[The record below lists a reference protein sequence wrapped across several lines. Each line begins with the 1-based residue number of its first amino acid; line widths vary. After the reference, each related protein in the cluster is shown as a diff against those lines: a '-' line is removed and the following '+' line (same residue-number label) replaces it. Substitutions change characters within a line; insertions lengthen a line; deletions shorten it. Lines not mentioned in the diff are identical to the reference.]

1 MASFIVNSGVT
12 DTIPKTV
19 SNNDIGTIEAGGT
32 LTAATAITWTGGS
45 NAPGVV
51 IDNSGTV
58 NGGTRA
64 IDSSGAFA
72 AGGSITINNNAGAT
86 ISATGNDAW
95 RVNNPLNAGGTITL
109 NNAGL
114 MTSAGGQ
121 TLDFEAI
128 TSVNANI
135 DIHNASTGTI
145 RSTSSDAIR
154 PGAGDISIDNSGLI
168 ESTVARGINLNT
180 TNLANI
186 TSFAL
191 TNDAGATIRGLTDA
205 VRITAGTL
213 SPTATG
219 TFVIDNAG
227 TIESIGTGGSNGQ
240 ALDLNDLVS
249 PLGSVTIIN
258 QSTGILRAADADAVR
273 NGTNATVNNYGQIVS
288 LNGTPASDGNDGIDF
303 QANTGGV
310 VNNFAGGTIDGA
322 RHGITGDAPIT
333 VTNAG
338 TIIGRVGAGINM
350 DTASTTTTTVTNTG
364 TITGITVEG
373 VQSGDSVDVD
383 GLVHLDNYG
392 LIEALGTRVGGL
404 SEGVTVGGGTIN
416 NFAGGTIV
424 SSQRAITVDG
434 GGNLDG
440 TSADAFAAA
449 TIYNE
454 GTIQGDNGEAIVIV
468 GSFADTVTNRGT
480 IAGSIA
486 TAGGNDILNLHTG
499 SSISGVIDAGADA
512 DIINLLGSGEG
523 SLADFANV
531 ETINLVSGDWT
542 LGDEGVNTLA
552 FQAGAQTLRLSAA
565 VLADNT
571 FTGTL
576 DNFVAG
582 DTIDLQGIGLATSA
596 TLGAGNLLTIA
607 GGASGP
613 ITLQL
618 DASEDYTG
626 FVFRLKSD
634 GEGGTT
640 ITLGKNV
647 NGGNGNDSLTGTEG
661 DDIVNGGNGND
672 SLTGLAGDD
681 VLNGGNGND
690 TINAGDGNDSLDG
703 GNGNDVMDAGT
714 GDDVLNG
721 GNGNDTI
728 NAGDGNDSLAGG
740 NGNDVMDAGAGNDSL
755 DGGNGNDVMTAGAG
769 NDSLNGGNGDDVMD
783 GGADNDSLSGGNGND
798 TMNGGAGND
807 SLSGGNGN
815 DILTGGAG
823 DDVMAGGNGNDLFVF
838 ESGFGK
844 DTINGFQTIDRI
856 QFDNDL
862 FADFSSVQAA
872 SQQVGADTVITLDAD
887 NTITLH
893 NVQLTSLQ
901 ANDFLFV

>member
-72 AGGSITINNNAGAT
+72 AGGSITVNNNAGAT

-95 RVNNPLNAGGTITL
+95 RVNNALNAGGTITL

-249 PLGSVTIIN
+249 PLGSVTITN

-273 NGTNATVNNYGQIVS
+273 TGTNATVNNYGQIVS

-542 LGDEGVNTLA
+542 LGNEGVNTLA

-672 SLTGLAGDD
+672 NLTGLAGDD

-703 GNGNDVMDAGT
+703 GNGNDVM
-714 GDDVLNG
+714 
-721 GNGNDTI
+721 
-728 NAGDGNDSLAGG
+728 
-740 NGNDVMDAGAGNDSL
+740 
-755 DGGNGNDVMTAGAG
+755 TAGAG

-783 GGADNDSLSGGNGND
+783 GGAGNDSLSGGNGND

>member
-1 MASFIVNSGVT
+1 MASFIVNTGIT
-12 DTIPKTV
+12 DTTAKTV
-19 SNNDIGTIEAGGT
+19 SNNDIGTIQAGGT

-51 IDNSGTV
+51 IDNSGAI

-72 AGGSITINNNAGAT
+72 AGGSITVNNNAGAT

-95 RVNNPLNAGGTITL
+95 RVNTSLNAGGTITL

-121 TLDFEAI
+121 TLDFEAV
-128 TSVNANI
+128 TSVNANVNI
-135 DIHNASTGTI
+135 NNASTGTI

-180 TNLANI
+180 TNLTNI

-227 TIESIGTGGSNGQ
+227 TIESVGTGGSNGQ

-249 PLGSVTIIN
+249 PLGSVTITN

-273 NGTNATVNNYGQIVS
+273 TGTNATVNNYGQIIS

-303 QANTGGV
+303 QANTGGA
-310 VNNFAGGTIDGA
+310 VNNFAGGVIDGA
-322 RHGITGDAPIT
+322 RHGITGDAPIA
-333 VTNAG
+333 VTNGG

-424 SSQRAITVDG
+424 SSQRGITVDG

-486 TAGGNDILNLHTG
+486 TAGGDDILNLYTG
-499 SSISGVIDAGADA
+499 SSISGVIDAGLDA
-512 DIINLLGSGEG
+512 DTINLLGSGQG
-523 SLADFANV
+523 SLADFVNV
-531 ETINLVSGDWT
+531 ETINLTNGDWT
-542 LGDEGVNTLA
+542 LGSDGVSTLA
-552 FQAGAQTLRLSAA
+552 FQAGAQTLRLAST
-565 VLADNT
+565 VLADGD
-571 FTGTL
+571 FDGTI

-582 DTIDLQGIGLATSA
+582 DTIDLQSIGLATSA

-607 GGASGP
+607 GGTSGP
-613 ITLQL
+613 VTLQL
-618 DASEDYTG
+618 DASEDYAG

-634 GEGGTT
+634 GNGGTT

-661 DDIVNGGNGND
+661 DDHVNGGNGND
-672 SLTGLAGDD
+672 ALAGLGGDD
-681 VLNGGNGND
+681 ILSGGNGND
-690 TINAGDGNDSLDG
+690 TIEAGDGNDALDG
-703 GNGNDVMDAGT
+703 GNG
-714 GDDVLNG
+714 DD
-721 GNGNDTI
+721 I
-728 NAGDGNDSLAGG
+728 
-740 NGNDVMDAGAGNDSL
+740 
-755 DGGNGNDVMTAGAG
+755 MTAGAG
-769 NDSLNGGNGDDVMD
+769 NDTLDGGNGDDIMNA
-783 GGADNDSLSGGNGND
+783 GADNDSLSGGNGNDIMVAGDGNDSLSGGNGND
-798 TMNGGAGND
+798 TMNGGSGND

-815 DILTGGAG
+815 DSLTGGAG
-823 DDVMAGGNGNDLFVF
+823 DDVMSGGNGNDLFVF
-838 ESGFGK
+838 DAGFGH
-844 DTINGFQTIDRI
+844 DTITGFQTVDRI
-856 QFDNDL
+856 QFDSDL
-862 FADFSSVQAA
+862 FANFSSVLAA

-887 NTITLH
+887 NAITLQ
-893 NVQLTSLQ
+893 NVQLNSLQ